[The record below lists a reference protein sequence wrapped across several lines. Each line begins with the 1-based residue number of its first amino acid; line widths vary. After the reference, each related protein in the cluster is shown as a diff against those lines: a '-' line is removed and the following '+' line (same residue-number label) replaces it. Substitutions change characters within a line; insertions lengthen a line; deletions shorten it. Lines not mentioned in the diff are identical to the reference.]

1 VLGGERIDMSAFK
14 VLEEEPETKAD
25 EPELEQEE

>member
-1 VLGGERIDMSAFK
+1 MSAFK
-14 VLEEEPETKAD
+14 VLEEEPEKKAD